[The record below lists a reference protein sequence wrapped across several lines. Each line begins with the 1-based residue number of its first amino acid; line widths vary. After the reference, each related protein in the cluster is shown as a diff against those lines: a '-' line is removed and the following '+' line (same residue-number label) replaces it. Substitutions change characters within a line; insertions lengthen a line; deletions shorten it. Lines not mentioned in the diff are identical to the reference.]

1 VDGFPLTHTD
11 FTHTSPGW
19 QQNLSVPDPQH
30 WPGGQHAPLQHVWI
44 EGQHFPLQTWAVG
57 QQAPLMQVWF
67 DPQHVPLQ
75 TLAVAQQAPL
85 MHLWVEL
92 VQQLPLQH
100 VWLEVQQLVP
110 QRISPVGHVTR
121 LCAPRPREAR
131 PKPKEANRAPP
142 TAPPTRLNASRL
154 EIGLAVIL
162 DMSSKS
168 ALISL
173 LLLTTPAVRDESQ
186 YSVSPDCRLPGNHTV
201 CPNQKSYRRRQ
212 NPVLS

>member
-1 VDGFPLTHTD
+1 LTHTD

-30 WPGGQHAPLQHVWI
+30 WPEGQHVPLQHVWP
-44 EGQHFPLQTWAVG
+44 EAQHFPLQTWAVVG
-57 QQAPLMQVWF
+57 QQVPLTHVWVEL
-67 DPQHVPLQ
+67 QHFPLQ
-75 TLAVAQQAPL
+75 TLAVAQQDPL
-85 MHLWVEL
+85 MHVWVEL

-100 VWLEVQQLVP
+100 VWLEVQQLLP
-110 QRISPVGHVTR
+110 QAVWPREHVTGAG
-121 LCAPRPREAR
+121 APRAREAR

>member
-1 VDGFPLTHTD
+1 MD
-11 FTHTSPGW
+11 FTHTSPAW

-30 WPGGQHAPLQHVWI
+30 WPAEQHAVLQHVWP
-44 EGQHFPLQTWAVG
+44 EAQHFPLQTWVVE
-57 QQAPLMQVWF
+57 QQAPLTHVWLEV
-67 DPQHVPLQ
+67 QHFPLQ

-100 VWLEVQQLVP
+100 VWAVVQQLLP
-110 QRISPVGHVTR
+110 QTIWPVGQVTR
-121 LCAPRPREAR
+121 FCAARPREAR
-131 PKPKEANRAPP
+131 PKPKEANRVPP
-142 TAPPTRLNASRL
+142 TAPPTILNASRL

-173 LLLTTPAVRDESQ
+173 LLLTTPAVTDQSQ
-186 YSVSPDCRLPGNHTV
+186 YSVSPDCRIPGNHTV
-201 CPNQKSYRRRQ
+201 SPNQKSYRRRQ
-212 NPVLS
+212 NPILF